1 VSSSLKQAAH
11 SFGVFTQE
19 GVRVNIAETFSLK
32 GEEASE
38 VDCAQEL
45 HRFAHRDFAFA
56 DVSELPL
63 AINSLPVAN
72 VAVLDKRLDML
83 KRFSHRLA
91 VSEWVAN
98 VPNDGDIG
106 VVGESDNIS
115 RVLGSAESV
124 VGLQANED
132 IVA

>member
-1 VSSSLKQAAH
+1 MSSSLKQAAH

-32 GEEASE
+32 GEEASK

-45 HRFAHRDFAFA
+45 HRFAHRDFAFT
-56 DVSELPL
+56 DVSELPF
-63 AINSLPVAN
+63 AIDSLPVAN

-83 KRFSHRLA
+83 KRFPHRLA

-115 RVLGSAESV
+115 RVLGSTESV